1 MEENACIVRTVAEA
15 AAVFGIEQRL
25 AFLVDVAALGANRL
39 VDAVVVA
46 GTLAGRSLSTST
58 LEPRLEHALP

>member
-1 MEENACIVRTVAEA
+1 VAEA